1 MEESNELNEIN
12 ELNEMNEV
20 YERDVGSYVTT
31 ENMELSE
38 GSELMVLRFRPT
50 IRVVPQIYR
59 K

>member
-1 MEESNELNEIN
+1 
-12 ELNEMNEV
+12 MNLEV
-20 YERDVGSYVTT
+20 YEGDLGSYVTT
-31 ENMELSE
+31 ENTELSE

>member
-1 MEESNELNEIN
+1 
-12 ELNEMNEV
+12 MNEV
-20 YERDVGSYVTT
+20 NERDVGSYVTT

-38 GSELMVLRFRPT
+38 AWSELMVLRFRPT